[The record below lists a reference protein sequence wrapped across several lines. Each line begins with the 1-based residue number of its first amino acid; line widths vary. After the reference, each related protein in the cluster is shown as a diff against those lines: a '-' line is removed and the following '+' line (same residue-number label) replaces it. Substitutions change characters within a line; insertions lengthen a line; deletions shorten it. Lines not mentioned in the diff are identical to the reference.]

1 MRIKLGDDIVA
12 NVKVTFPGGKKV
24 ATEVGGFTLIADQ
37 SEASGGDNAGPS
49 PFDFFLSSIASC
61 TGMTIL
67 AFCKN
72 KGIDTSDL
80 KMELNVEKN
89 EDGDVVKIITQ
100 VTRPKD
106 FPERY
111 MGAIE
116 HIAGTCKVKRHIEN
130 PPKFEIIVK

>member
-1 MRIKLGDDIVA
+1 MAD
-12 NVKVTFPGGKKV
+12 VKVTFPGGIKV
-24 ATEVGGFTLIADQ
+24 AAEVGGYTVVADH
-37 SEASGGDNAGPS
+37 SKETGGDGSAPN
-49 PFDFFLSSIASC
+49 PFELFLSSIATC

-72 KGIDTSDL
+72 KGIDTTDL

-89 EDGDVVKIITQ
+89 DDGDVVKIITE

-111 MGAIE
+111 IGAIE
-116 HIAGTCKVKRHIEN
+116 HIAGACRVKRHIEN
-130 PPKFEIIVK
+130 APEFEIVVK